1 MYEEYCLP
9 TNCDNVVSCKDSI
22 PVLSTMCA
30 SAPSSELHK
39 PEYPYC
45 LSSGVQQIDCGVLL
59 FTNCGVLWSKN
70 KLWECCYVKFIALL
84 SFMCQFIND

>member
-45 LSSGVQQIDCGVLL
+45 LSSGVQQIVYKQIVGCYCLQIVVCCGLK
-59 FTNCGVLWSKN
+59 TNCGNV
-70 KLWECCYVKFIALL
+70 V
-84 SFMCQFIND
+84 M